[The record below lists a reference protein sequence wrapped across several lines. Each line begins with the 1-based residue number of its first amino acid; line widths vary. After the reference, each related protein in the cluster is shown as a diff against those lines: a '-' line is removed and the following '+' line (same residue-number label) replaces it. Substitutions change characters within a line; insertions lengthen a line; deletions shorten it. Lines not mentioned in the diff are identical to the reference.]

1 MRCHICNK
9 SLEPEEVRYVE
20 KMVGHRFGPFDPC
33 GKCLLYIS
41 EVFEDHDEENVTLL
55 PEEDNLDMSLVE
67 FGEIEDDL

>member
-1 MRCHICNK
+1 
-9 SLEPEEVRYVE
+9 
-20 KMVGHRFGPFDPC
+20 MVGHRFGPFDPC
-33 GKCLLYIS
+33 GKCLLHIS